1 MERDNVPCIYLCYY
15 TMRARDTTVWCP
27 TTLHYECPL
36 IVVGIAM
43 LVSSNIYK
51 QHAQTVDLLH
61 FNDNLHGTDWLQSL
75 LPIAA
80 VSIYALIALPAWLP
94 FYFCLAFSVSVVIG
108 YWNLFNR
115 TQVKRTHRPGC
126 RFASTSVS
134 GGELFTTC
142 NLVKRWRRRNLR
154 ACQRTH
160 EEKRR
165 TVLHECF
172 LSNNSD
178 GRFKLP
184 RPFSSADVD
193 VDAFLDTQSPL
204 DLMISI
210 NDMKVQDHV
219 ANVKKLMGMTC
230 LQGPIRL
237 ARSDGCICNENEP
250 DNYSTLLIYDTGYWR
265 IIFWPCGLSTALTAL
280 TLKKLPFLWK
290 IYPKTNTVLG
300 IGTVMYKLK
309 AANWDEL
316 LVPGLSYYL
325 PECDVRLMS
334 PQSTTNCMVDVVLW
348 MEIRLIGDWT
358 SKSTWICT
366 SYWDSNG

>member
-1 MERDNVPCIYLCYY
+1 M
-15 TMRARDTTVWCP
+15 
-27 TTLHYECPL
+27 
-36 IVVGIAM
+36 
-43 LVSSNIYK
+43 
-51 QHAQTVDLLH
+51 
-61 FNDNLHGTDWLQSL
+61 
-75 LPIAA
+75 
-80 VSIYALIALPAWLP
+80 
-94 FYFCLAFSVSVVIG
+94 
-108 YWNLFNR
+108 
-115 TQVKRTHRPGC
+115 
-126 RFASTSVS
+126 
-134 GGELFTTC
+134 
-142 NLVKRWRRRNLR
+142 RWRRRNLR

-193 VDAFLDTQSPL
+193 VDVFLDTQSPL

-280 TLKKLPFLWK
+280 TLKKLPFL
-290 IYPKTNTVLG
+290 
-300 IGTVMYKLK
+300 
-309 AANWDEL
+309 
-316 LVPGLSYYL
+316 
-325 PECDVRLMS
+325 
-334 PQSTTNCMVDVVLW
+334 
-348 MEIRLIGDWT
+348 
-358 SKSTWICT
+358 
-366 SYWDSNG
+366 